1 MHFCSQPALLGQ
13 KLQFLIFQRITENIP
28 KGIGRTPMS
37 ASAKPCSS
45 GHSTSQCR
53 ISSGVSSVS
62 ADFGNIINPS
72 SVNKLAKIMPGLHQ
86 AEPAYL
92 SRWRRYYLCNTGN
105 KAGLYSQLLERAM
118 KKTKFWRKE
127 IDYFLVASSSGF
139 HLLKILASIFR
150 LRVSA

>member
-53 ISSGVSSVS
+53 MSSGVSSVS

-72 SVNKLAKIMPGLHQ
+72 SINKLGKNHAW
-86 AEPAYL
+86 PASSRTSYL
-92 SRWRRYYLCNTGN
+92 SHWRGYYVCNTGN
-105 KAGLYSQLLERAM
+105 KAGISSQLLEREM

-127 IDYFLVASSSGF
+127 MTTFS
-139 HLLKILASIFR
+139 LLAPAASIC
-150 LRVSA
+150 